1 MRKNIFLITIL
12 LVKFSVQLNILKQIL
27 LLNLYMDNIITLEK
41 IESVLCRIRPHLQ
54 VDGGDV
60 EVVSIEDNSIVK
72 VRLLGACN
80 SCPLNLMTL
89 RAGIERTLMM
99 EFPEIIRIESV
110 A

>member
-1 MRKNIFLITIL
+1 MNNQLTIENIEI
-12 LVKFSVQLNILKQIL
+12 VLN
-27 LLNLYMDNIITLEK
+27 
-41 IESVLCRIRPHLQ
+41 RIRPYLQ

-60 EVVSIEDNSIVK
+60 EVVSIEDSIVK
-72 VRLLGACN
+72 VRLLGACH

-89 RAGIERTLMM
+89 RAGIERTLML